1 MGNPN
6 QIKKICLHQQP
17 LLRFTVQ
24 IDPMLKWLQILKY
37 WQMISIIVLD
47 KFCFYYRQWIGSY
60 VDRNIFVKETFASF
74 HHLKP
79 TTWVFLLNSILSK
92 WWVPDIKH
100 KVSEMNNINNFYIL
114 SLWNLFETEIVANG
128 AVLPFKNLLSIN
140 KFWENG
146 KVFLNFSNFCWS
158 LDFLCTVSLIQTVL
172 ELKLNLLFLTIPRL
186 ATGFF
191 GTNVTNMK
199 VAFVNH

>member
-17 LLRFTVQ
+17 LLRFSVQ

-100 KVSEMNNINNFYIL
+100 KVMEWLKYKVKVKL
-114 SLWNLFETEIVANG
+114 LLTLYRP
-128 AVLPFKNLLSIN
+128 LPTPSFLLS
-140 KFWENG
+140 KAEA
-146 KVFLNFSNFCWS
+146 SCS
-158 LDFLCTVSLIQTVL
+158 SPPT
-172 ELKLNLLFLTIPRL
+172 P
-186 ATGFF
+186 
-191 GTNVTNMK
+191 
-199 VAFVNH
+199 